1 MDFCQLVT
9 CDDLT
14 LMEGFW
20 CGLEDD
26 IRSVMSKA
34 DPCWSLKGYIN
45 FALWIARSAFT
56 ADEAEPSPQSSHV
69 AATPLS
75 VPPSVH
81 LLSSE
86 SPNRTRLSFHL
97 LPYLNFQFAIS
108 FVHSTLLLLCCW
120 SLCTLLFVYIKSI
133 LPFSCDSCILPS
145 STRHDKHQPIH
156 FSIKACIHV

>member
-14 LMEGFW
+14 LMEGFQ

-26 IRSVMSKA
+26 VRSVMPKA
-34 DPCWSLKGYIN
+34 NPCWSLKSYIN

-56 ADEAEPSPQSSHV
+56 AEPSPQSSHV

-75 VPPSVH
+75 VPPSVF

-86 SPNRTRLSFHL
+86 SPNRSRLSFHL
-97 LPYLNFQFAIS
+97 LPYLNFQFAICLCPFY
-108 FVHSTLLLLCCW
+108 FVATLLLV
-120 SLCTLLFVYIKSI
+120 FVYSTFCLYLKSI
-133 LPFSCDSCILPS
+133 LPFSCDSCILHS
-145 STRHDKHQPIH
+145 STRCDKHQTIH